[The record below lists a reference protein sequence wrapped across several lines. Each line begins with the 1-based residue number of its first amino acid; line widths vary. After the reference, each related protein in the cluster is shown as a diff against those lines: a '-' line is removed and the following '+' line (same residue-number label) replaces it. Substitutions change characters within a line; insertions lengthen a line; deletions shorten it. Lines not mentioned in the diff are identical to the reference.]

1 MDFTKNTG
9 FGLTNIKGKLKPLHK
24 GVLVKEMLFDEFK
37 TASGLIIPGDDGAI
51 TGIHPRWA
59 KVEAIGNEQED
70 VKVGDWILVAHG
82 RWSRGF
88 NLNDEVHRTV
98 DPDDILG
105 ISEEMPNDLGIVTPT
120 MGHQTRAPQ
129 MGD

>member
-1 MDFTKNTG
+1 MEFTQNNG

-37 TASGLIIPGDDGAI
+37 TAGGLIIPGDDGALR
-51 TGIHPRWA
+51 GIHPRWA
-59 KVEAIGNEQED
+59 RVEAIGDEQED
-70 VKVGDWILVAHG
+70 VKAGDWILVAHG

-88 NLNDEVHRTV
+88 NLNGVVHRTV

-105 ISEEMPNDLGIVTPT
+105 ISEEMPSELGIVKPT
-120 MGHQTRAPQ
+120 MGHQTHSVQ
-129 MGD
+129 MDN